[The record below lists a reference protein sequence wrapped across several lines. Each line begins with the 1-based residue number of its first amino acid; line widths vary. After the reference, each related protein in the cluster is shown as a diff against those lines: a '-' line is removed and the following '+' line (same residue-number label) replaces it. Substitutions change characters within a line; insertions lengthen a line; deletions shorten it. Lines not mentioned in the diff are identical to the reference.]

1 MLTLR
6 RKQELE
12 AQLVSIQKSY
22 TAMDFNELR
31 NLRGYVALK
40 AQLIKVGDSLNLR
53 NMALK
58 AQLIKARDNLRKYH
72 VVFPVCFGYG

>member
-31 NLRGYVALK
+31 NLGDMALK

>member
-31 NLRGYVALK
+31 NLG
-40 AQLIKVGDSLNLR
+40 G
-53 NMALK
+53 MALK

>member
-31 NLRGYVALK
+31 NL
-40 AQLIKVGDSLNLR
+40 GD
-53 NMALK
+53 MALK
-58 AQLIKARDNLRKYH
+58 AQLIKARDNLRKY
-72 VVFPVCFGYG
+72 